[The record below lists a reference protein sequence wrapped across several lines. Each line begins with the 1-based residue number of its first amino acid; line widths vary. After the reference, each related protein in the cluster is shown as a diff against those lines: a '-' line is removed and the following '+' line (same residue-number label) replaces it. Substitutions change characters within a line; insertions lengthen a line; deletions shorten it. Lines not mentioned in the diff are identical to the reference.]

1 MSIAKKIICLLL
13 ALALCFYI
21 AGCKKTKKKQIIVIK
36 RPVSASDAVED
47 DNTLEDDDTT
57 YDDEAD
63 FEDVY
68 ISDRELAEKEE
79 TAEEIKIEY
88 SVKATE
94 LQLTKDYMIVY
105 PKGNDQLRQAA
116 QKLSKYLSAN
126 RIDIAVTDDTA
137 KAKEKE
143 ILLGDTNRKKSS
155 LAENKF
161 AVTVSG
167 KKLLFESGNFNGVV
181 KAVSWFISKT
191 FEKGKVN
198 TLSGEYEFV
207 STIKRPSGTYNFVWG
222 DEFDGN
228 ALDTSKWD
236 FSSSIGAESSFKL
249 SREPEAIKVE
259 DGLLKLTARRWF
271 DPDNNQIQAIAP
283 YTVESKKHLNFQYGY
298 LEMKARIPFGAG
310 AWPSLWLSGACREGA
325 VVSNLFE
332 KGDIISSPFS
342 AEIDIIEYTSL
353 ETNMHKWF
361 YEKDTPDTKGGHT
374 SLGDVTLMSQ
384 NGLSLYNKEK
394 NATALDSKAAIEVF
408 DFWTDLYTE
417 YGYLKEAEFYNRFR
431 VGVVPLGI
439 APLATYMNLYSAA
452 PEIAGRWSVALVP
465 ASENGNRSIAGAG
478 TGCGIISKS
487 ENKEEAWEFLKWW
500 TSAETQTRYKNTT

>member
-1 MSIAKKIICLLL
+1 MSIVKKIICLLL
-13 ALALCFYI
+13 ALALCFSM

-57 YDDEAD
+57 YDDEVE

-79 TAEEIKIEY
+79 TFEDVKVEY
-88 SVKATE
+88 SVKATQ
-94 LQLTKDYMIVY
+94 LQLTKDYTIVY
-105 PKGNDQLRQAA
+105 PKGSDQLRQAA

-126 RIDIAVTDDTA
+126 GIDIAVTDDTA
-137 KAKEKE
+137 KVKEKE

-198 TLSGEYEFV
+198 TLTGEYDFV

-236 FSSSIGAESSFKL
+236 FSSSIGVESSFKL

-325 VVSNLFE
+325 VVSNLFGN
-332 KGDIISSPFS
+332 GDIISSPFS
-342 AEIDIIEYTSL
+342 AEIDIVEYTSL

-361 YEKDTPDTKGGHT
+361 YDKETPDTNGGHT
-374 SLGDVTLMSQ
+374 SLGDVMQPLKKSDIGLDIQQSYVYQTIGFDWTPEEMTVYINGQEHLKYNWKNSVQFDKYNDMSDFLNPMFIRINNHLLMKNVPSDK
-384 NGLSLYNKEK
+384 STFPFEYYVDYIRLYQK
-394 NATALDSKAAIEVF
+394 S
-408 DFWTDLYTE
+408 
-417 YGYLKEAEFYNRFR
+417 
-431 VGVVPLGI
+431 
-439 APLATYMNLYSAA
+439 
-452 PEIAGRWSVALVP
+452 
-465 ASENGNRSIAGAG
+465 G
-478 TGCGIISKS
+478 TGGIWL
-487 ENKEEAWEFLKWW
+487 AD
-500 TSAETQTRYKNTT
+500 